1 MALELSGEKIITKY
15 NEKLSKNEQIKADY
29 NYEKFKE
36 TFEKE
41 MERLAKQR

>member
-1 MALELSGEKIITKY
+1 MSQFKTKR
-15 NEKLSKNEQIKADY
+15 LSKDEKIKADY

-41 MERLAKQR
+41 MEKLSKGY

>member
-1 MALELSGEKIITKY
+1 L
-15 NEKLSKNEQIKADY
+15 KADY

-41 MERLAKQR
+41 MTKMADEQK

>member
-1 MALELSGEKIITKY
+1 
-15 NEKLSKNEQIKADY
+15 LSKNDKIKADY

-41 MERLAKQR
+41 MEKMGNK